1 MRNQRLLQAPE
12 AAFTGY
18 EKNSRA
24 QLFERPSETGVTPSS
39 CRSKTG
45 ALSVHGIPLQNEHLF
60 LFKVKDGW
68 AVFARLYADTAR
80 GRAVVSGHAACSLS
94 QSDLSDHTLLPTE
107 PADRPPPPLNFDK
120 EPKPCRSPKST
131 C

>member
-1 MRNQRLLQAPE
+1 M
-12 AAFTGY
+12 
-18 EKNSRA
+18 
-24 QLFERPSETGVTPSS
+24 TPSS

-45 ALSVHGIPLQNEHLF
+45 ALSVHGIPLQSEHLF

-68 AVFARLYADTAR
+68 AVFARLYADTAH

-107 PADRPPPPLNFDK
+107 PADRPSPPLNFDK